1 MRLGKHRALGCL
13 IALFTVTANAAFAE
27 QTVVLGQIKL
37 SFYAVTGAVIQ
48 RVLERLG
55 HTVEVREGP
64 HEEIF
69 PMLGRGEVD
78 LLAAAWLPEA
88 HATYW
93 TRYKD
98 QALELATL
106 YEGAHLFWGV
116 PAYVPEAAVKSV
128 EDLVKPEVVAKMTKT
143 IQGIGPGS
151 GLMIASRKM
160 MVEYGLEKAGYKL
173 LTGTGQD
180 MATAAARAIAE
191 QRWVVIPLWTP
202 QYLNK
207 AYPIRPLLE
216 PKGLLGG
223 MNKGVLV
230 AHKDFPGKVPP
241 RTVETLRRIHL
252 GLEAVAEMDYLV
264 NVEKKTPLEAARAWM
279 DKNPAIVESWI
290 AGK

>member
-1 MRLGKHRALGCL
+1 MQPFKYLAVRCL
-13 IALFTVTANAAFAE
+13 MVLFIFTANMAFAG
-27 QTVVLGQIKL
+27 QKVVLGQIKL

-48 RVLERLG
+48 RVLEQLG
-55 HTVEVREGP
+55 HTVEVREGA

-93 TRYKD
+93 RQYKD
-98 QALELATL
+98 QAIELATL
-106 YEGAHLFWGV
+106 YERAHLFWGV
-116 PAYVPEAAVKSV
+116 PAYVPETAVKSV
-128 EDLVKPEVVAKMTKT
+128 EDLVKPDVVAKMTKT

-160 MVEYGLEKAGYKL
+160 MTEYGLERAGYRL
-173 LTGTGQD
+173 LTGTGED
-180 MATAAARAIAE
+180 MAAAAARAIAE

-223 MNKGVLV
+223 INKGVLV
-230 AHKDFPGKVPP
+230 AHRDFPNKVPA

-264 NVEKKTPLEAARAWM
+264 NVEKKTPMEAAKAWM
-279 DKNPAIVESWI
+279 DQNPALVESWM
-290 AGK
+290 AGT